1 MKKKEDHSTCLVWR
15 VYGLDVLDEAVRDG
29 EAKNAPDRHAPGAG
43 SGHLFISF
51 ENGSIQGERNGSNYS
66 GVFFGRTLSRDAVDR
81 ARREEINI
89 AIAVK

>member
-1 MKKKEDHSTCLVWR
+1 MNQIDKILATHRELVL
-15 VYGLDVLDEAVRDG
+15 G
-29 EAKNAPDRHAPGAG
+29 PFH
-43 SGHLFISF
+43 FF

-81 ARREEINI
+81 ARREETNI